1 MEFPASASGAVC
13 SINCISRHSKSV
25 HFARPILRRQWQK
38 RLYVPVLKSSSR
50 KQFMGAKLFWSQC
63 WINLI
68 VASYRRHGVVVL
80 CRIVPARTR
89 WKTWILHSSQCWNES
104 VTKKVGNLSNLHMEE
119 RLLILRQKY
128 VTLPWKNI
136 KLNAPSR
143 IFDGFD
149 WNKRDKRLD
158 GFPLMSSIWPTIF
171 ISLAYVNLAKIVGP
185 FLMRN
190 KSPLKLDKFAR
201 CYNTT
206 QFLCELLLIPWL
218 SVYFFSTGNSWS
230 K

>member
-1 MEFPASASGAVC
+1 M
-13 SINCISRHSKSV
+13 
-25 HFARPILRRQWQK
+25 
-38 RLYVPVLKSSSR
+38 VLCPDC
-50 KQFMGAKLFWSQC
+50 A
-63 WINLI
+63 
-68 VASYRRHGVVVL
+68 VL
-80 CRIVPARTR
+80 CRHAHGEKPEYCIPVSAEMKVLRNSFATNQISI
-89 WKTWILHSSQCWNES
+89 WKRDHLFRAKSMSPYHEKT
-104 VTKKVGNLSNLHMEE
+104 SNITFLQEF
-119 RLLILRQKY
+119 
-128 VTLPWKNI
+128 
-136 KLNAPSR
+136 
-143 IFDGFD
+143 FDGFD
-149 WNKRDKRLD
+149 WNKRDKRMD

-185 FLMRN
+185 FFMRN